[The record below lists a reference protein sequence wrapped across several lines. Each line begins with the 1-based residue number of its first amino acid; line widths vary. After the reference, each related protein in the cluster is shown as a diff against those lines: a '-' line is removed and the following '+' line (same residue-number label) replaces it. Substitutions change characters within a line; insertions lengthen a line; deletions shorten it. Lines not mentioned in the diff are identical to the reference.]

1 MEEVKGPKNKKDSV
15 FVSYIYCSCSM
26 AINKRRT
33 YDNCF
38 NNICNP
44 TNHLQIKKDNNLCK
58 NISIA
63 TNWQYVLAFL
73 LSSALVLGADSM
85 MTQSRHTT
93 IPSPEISKTRVAQHS
108 ATTQTTFPHETT
120 TVQLISTVKYS
131 LAPIIEDSVQT
142 FYAPPTST
150 STVALQS
157 IPISLSSTVASTQH
171 SSSPDALAKG
181 FSIPTFLSPLPS
193 FSIAELSEYSS
204 PTTSSKILTSSKNTE
219 NQDQLNIDGYQQ
231 NNRRPN
237 SSMTTKNITV
247 QLGNHAYLPCN
258 MPRMLNKPIS
268 WLRLRDGH
276 ILSVDQAAFISDRRF
291 QSIFHGQSNNTCS
304 LQIKYVQKS
313 DEGWY
318 ECQVSTEPKMSA
330 KMYLGVVVPHTEL
343 IGDRNRFVKTGSRV
357 VLHCIVRD
365 TLEPP
370 AYIIWFRDKTQI
382 TNENELGWYTE
393 IDRAIFGNVDSSRNT
408 IGSLIIPYVRKQ
420 DSDTYTCEPSNSAS
434 VSVQLHVLSGE
445 YSASAIMS
453 VANSHRINKS
463 IFTCHLFF
471 LLFLAIRNA

>member
-73 LSSALVLGADSM
+73 LSSALVLGA
-85 MTQSRHTT
+85 
-93 IPSPEISKTRVAQHS
+93 
-108 ATTQTTFPHETT
+108 
-120 TVQLISTVKYS
+120 
-131 LAPIIEDSVQT
+131 
-142 FYAPPTST
+142 
-150 STVALQS
+150 
-157 IPISLSSTVASTQH
+157 ASTQH